1 MNDTSDA
8 FRLVQNRPYVSVVI
22 PVYNEE
28 GNLQELYT
36 RLKQAL
42 DMMNKPYEIIFT
54 NDGSKDKSIQILKRL
69 AADDPSMVVID
80 LSRNFGQ
87 HAAVY
92 AAFTR
97 SQGEIVVT
105 LDADLQNPPE
115 EIPKLVHKIEE
126 GFETV
131 GGVRGERNDSMVR
144 KGLSYMLNRVASRV
158 VGVTVKDYGCMLRAY
173 RRSLVDDMLQYE
185 DLSVFIPALAA
196 SIANNAAEVIV
207 DHSARTKGKSKYNFM
222 KLLSLNFD
230 LLTGFSLLPIQ
241 MLTVLGVLTS
251 LCGILFGF
259 FLLVRRL
266 FVGPEVEGAFTLF
279 AVLFVFVGLL
289 FLALGMIGEY
299 IGRIYLEVRHRPRFI
314 IRRIYSK
321 EQRA

>member
-1 MNDTSDA
+1 MNTHH
-8 FRLVQNRPYVSVVI
+8 YISVVI

-28 GNLQELYT
+28 GNLGELYV
-36 RLKQAL
+36 RLKKTL
-42 DMMNKPYEIIFT
+42 DEMKKSYEIIFI
-54 NDGSKDKSIQILKRL
+54 NDGSKDKSIQMLKRF
-69 AADDPSMVVID
+69 AGEDPSIVVID

-92 AAFTR
+92 AGF
-97 SQGEIVVT
+97 SQSKGEIVVT

-115 EIPKLVHKIEE
+115 EIPKLVAKIEE
-126 GFETV
+126 GFEVV
-131 GGVRGERNDSMVR
+131 GGVRGERNDSIIR
-144 KGLSYMLNRVASRV
+144 KTLSFMLNRVASRV
-158 VGVTVKDYGCMLRAY
+158 VGVSVKDYGCMLRAY
-173 RRSLVDDMLQYE
+173 KRTLVDDMLQYE

-196 SIANNAAEVIV
+196 SIANSSTEIIV
-207 DHSARTKGKSKYNFM
+207 DHSARTTGRSKYNFF

-251 LCGILFGF
+251 FSGIIFGVFLFI
-259 FLLVRRL
+259 RRL
-266 FVGPEVEGAFTLF
+266 FVGPEVEGVFTLF

-289 FLALGMIGEY
+289 FLAFGLIGEY

-314 IRRIYSK
+314 IRKIYAK
-321 EQRA
+321 REEKN